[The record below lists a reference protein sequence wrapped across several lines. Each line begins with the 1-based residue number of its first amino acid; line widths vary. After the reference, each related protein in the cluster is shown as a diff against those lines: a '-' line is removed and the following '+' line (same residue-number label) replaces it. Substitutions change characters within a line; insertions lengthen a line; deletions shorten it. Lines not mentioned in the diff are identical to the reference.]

1 MKNGKVSGMEPIQ
14 DAEQISNIAFGFMAS
29 KALFVALHMNV
40 FTNLSGTSKSAKT
53 LAEEAGIPENRMTTI
68 MTALNAIGLVTR
80 EGDLYAN
87 SPGAEAFLVQG
98 ARYDFGDY
106 LRLQIDRQMYPFMQ
120 QLEGVVTDEMS
131 PDDVDSYAKWMENET
146 EARLYSESQHAGS
159 LGPGR
164 SLARMIDF
172 SGVDHLLDVAGGTG
186 GFAIRLCEANPNLRV
201 TVLDFPN
208 VVTLGREKVAEAG
221 FSDRIDFIGGNALE
235 AEWPTGV
242 GSVLMSYLF
251 NGVPGDAIPE
261 LARHAFDV
269 MTPGGLYVVHDFM
282 VEDDRSGPQLAALW
296 QLQHLAFTP
305 AAKSITPGWV
315 SGVLEGAGFTDIQID
330 VLIPG
335 MTKVVWGRKPA

>member
-1 MKNGKVSGMEPIQ
+1 MEPIK

-80 EGDLYAN
+80 EGDEYTN

-131 PDDVDSYAKWMENET
+131 PDDVDSYAKWMENEE

-208 VVTLGREKVAEAG
+208 VVALGQEKVAEAG
-221 FSDRIDFIGGNALE
+221 FSDRINFIGGNALE
-235 AEWPTGV
+235 AEWPTDIGA
-242 GSVLMSYLF
+242 VLMSYLF
-251 NGVPGDAIPE
+251 NGVPGEAIPE
-261 LARHAFDV
+261 LARHAFEV
-269 MTPGGLYVVHDFM
+269 LKPGGLYVVHDFM

-305 AAKSITPGWV
+305 AAKSITPSWV
-315 SGVLEGAGFTDIQID
+315 SGVMEGAGFVDINVD

>member
-1 MKNGKVSGMEPIQ
+1 MEPITE
-14 DAEQISNIAFGFMAS
+14 AEQISNIAFGFMAS
-29 KALFVALHMNV
+29 KALFVALHMNI
-40 FTNLSGTSKSAKT
+40 FTSLSSGPKSAKA
-53 LAEEAGIPENRMTTI
+53 LAEVAGVPENRVTTI

-80 EGDLYAN
+80 EGDVYAN

-131 PDDVDSYAKWMENET
+131 PDDIDSYAKWMENEE

-186 GFAIRLCEANPNLRV
+186 GLSIRLCEANPSMRS
-201 TVLDFPN
+201 TILDFPN
-208 VVTLGREKVAEAG
+208 VIKLGEEKVVEAG
-221 FSDRIDFIGGNALE
+221 LDDRISFLGGNALE
-235 AEWPTGV
+235 TEWPTDV
-242 GSVLMSYLF
+242 DAVLMSYLF

-261 LARHAFDV
+261 LARHAYDV
-269 MTPGGLYVVHDFM
+269 LQPGGLYVVHDFM
-282 VEDDRSGPQLAALW
+282 VEDDRSGPHLAALW

-315 SGVLEGAGFTDIQID
+315 SGVMEGAGFTDTNVE

-335 MTKVVWGRKPA
+335 MTKVVWGRKAS

>member
-1 MKNGKVSGMEPIQ
+1 VEPITE
-14 DAEQISNIAFGFMAS
+14 AEQISNIAFGFMAS

-40 FTNLSGTSKSAKT
+40 FTNLSGSSKSANT
-53 LAEEAGIPENRMTTI
+53 LAKEAGVTENRMTTI

-80 EGDLYAN
+80 EGDEYTN
-87 SPGAEAFLVQG
+87 STGADAFLVQG

-106 LRLQIDRQMYPFMQ
+106 LRYQIDRQMYPFMQ
-120 QLEGVVTDEMS
+120 QLEGVVTDDMAPS
-131 PDDVDSYAKWMENET
+131 DVDSYAKWMENEE

-186 GFAIRLCEANPNLRV
+186 GLSIRLCEAHAEMRS
-201 TVLDFPN
+201 TILDFPN
-208 VVTLGREKVAEAG
+208 VIKLGQEKVAEVG
-221 FSDRIDFIGGNALE
+221 LSDRIDFIGGNALE
-235 AEWPTGV
+235 TEWPTDV
-242 GSVLMSYLF
+242 GAVLMSYLF
-251 NGVPGDAIPE
+251 NGVPGDAIPG

-269 MTPGGLYVVHDFM
+269 VRPGGLFVVHDFM

-305 AAKSITPGWV
+305 AAKSITPSWV
-315 SGVLEGAGFTDIQID
+315 SGVMEGAGFADIEVD

-335 MTKVVWGRKPA
+335 MTKVVWGHKPA

>member
-1 MKNGKVSGMEPIQ
+1 MVEPIKE
-14 DAEQISNIAFGFMAS
+14 AEQISNIAFGFMAS

-40 FTNLSGTSKSAKT
+40 FTNLSESPKSATT

-68 MTALNAIGLVTR
+68 LTALNAIGLLTR
-80 EGDLYAN
+80 EGDLYTN
-87 SPGAEAFLVQG
+87 SPGAESFLVKG

-120 QLEGVVTDEMS
+120 QLEGVVTDERA
-131 PDDVDSYAKWMENET
+131 PTDVDSYAKWMENEE

-186 GFAIRLCEANPNLRV
+186 GMAIRLCEAHPKLRA
-201 TVLDFPN
+201 TILDFPN
-208 VVTLGREKVAEAG
+208 VIKLGQEKVAEVG
-221 FSDRIDFIGGNALE
+221 LSNRIEFMGGNALE
-235 AEWPTGV
+235 TEWPEEV
-242 GSVLMSYLF
+242 GAVLMSYLY
-251 NGVPGDAIPE
+251 NGVPGEAIPG

-269 MTPGGLYVVHDFM
+269 LKPGGLYVVHDFM
-282 VEDDRSGPQLAALW
+282 VEDDRSGPHLAALW

-305 AAKSITPGWV
+305 NAKSITPTWV
-315 SGVLEGAGFTDIQID
+315 SGVMEGSGFTDIHVD
-330 VLIPG
+330 ELIPG
-335 MTKVVWGRKPA
+335 MTKVVWGYKPA

>member
-1 MKNGKVSGMEPIQ
+1 MEPITE
-14 DAEQISNIAFGFMAS
+14 AEQISNIAFGFMAS

-40 FTNLSGTSKSAKT
+40 FTNLSGKSKSAT
-53 LAEEAGIPENRMTTI
+53 ALAADAGVPENRMTTI

-80 EGDLYAN
+80 EGDEYSN
-87 SPGAEAFLVQG
+87 SPGADAFLVQG

-131 PDDVDSYAKWMENET
+131 PDDVDSYAKWMENEE

-186 GFAIRLCEANPNLRV
+186 GLSIRLCEANKNLRS
-201 TVLDFPN
+201 TILDFPN
-208 VVTLGREKVAEAG
+208 VIKLGEQKVAEVGLA
-221 FSDRIDFIGGNALE
+221 DRISFMGGNALE
-235 AEWPTGV
+235 TEWPTDV
-242 GSVLMSYLF
+242 GAVLMSYLF

-269 MTPGGLYVVHDFM
+269 IKPGGLFVVHDFM
-282 VEDDRSGPQLAALW
+282 VEDDRSGPHLAALW

-305 AAKSITPGWV
+305 AAKSITPSWV
-315 SGVLEGAGFTDIQID
+315 SGVMEGSGFTNIQVE

-335 MTKVVWGRKPA
+335 MTKVVWGYKPA

>member
-1 MKNGKVSGMEPIQ
+1 MEPIK

-40 FTNLSGTSKSAKT
+40 FTNLSGASKSAKT

-80 EGDLYAN
+80 EGDEYSN

-131 PDDVDSYAKWMENET
+131 PDDVDSYAKWMENEE

-164 SLARMIDF
+164 SLSRMIDF

-186 GFAIRLCEANPNLRV
+186 GLSIRLCEANPNLRV

-208 VVTLGREKVAEAG
+208 VVSLGREKVAEAG
-221 FSDRIDFIGGNALE
+221 LSDRIEFIGGNALE
-235 AEWPTGV
+235 AEWPTDV
-242 GSVLMSYLF
+242 GAVLMSYLF
-251 NGVPGDAIPE
+251 NGVPGEAIPE

-269 MTPGGLYVVHDFM
+269 MKPGGLFVVHDFM

-305 AAKSITPGWV
+305 AAKSITPSWV
-315 SGVLEGAGFTDIQID
+315 SGVMEGAGFVDINVD